1 MSLRVAVFA
10 SGSGSNLQAILDH
23 HAGLDAPPWRVELVV
38 SDQEDAR
45 ALGRAR
51 RVGIRSRF
59 LPVAGRSVGD
69 VAGETLDLLRSSEI
83 GFVALAGYLRLIPAP
98 VVGAFRER
106 MVNIHP
112 ALLPAFGGRGMYG
125 IRVHEAVL
133 AAGARVT
140 GPTVHFVDEE
150 YDRGPIIAQWPV
162 PVRAGEDPHTL
173 AARVL
178 RVEHLLYPRVVDQF
192 GRALARGCRPTP
204 FSPPGTAFLANSRAT
219 VDLGHAISA
228 GFAAWSGAASH
239 GNGERT

>member
-1 MSLRVAVFA
+1 MSLPVAVFA

-23 HAGLDAPPWRVELVV
+23 HAALDAPPWRVELVV
-38 SDQEDAR
+38 SDQKEAR
-45 ALGRAR
+45 ALERGRHA
-51 RVGIRSRF
+51 GIRACF
-59 LPVAGRSVGD
+59 LPVAGRSSGD

-125 IRVHEAVL
+125 MRVHEAVL
-133 AAGARVT
+133 GAGATVT

-162 PVRAGEDPHTL
+162 PVRAGDDPHTL

-178 RVEHLLYPRVVDQF
+178 RVEHLLYPRVVDRL
-192 GRALARGCRPTP
+192 GRALARGCRPAP
-204 FSPPGTAFLANSRAT
+204 FSPPGTAFLAHSRAT
-219 VDLGHAISA
+219 VDLERAISA
-228 GFAAWSGAASH
+228 GFAARTGAAAH
-239 GNGERT
+239 GNEERT